1 MASTKGRLSGEEK
14 AAILLRAI
22 GEDAAAEVMRHLDPK
37 DIRKIGSHMANVSNI
52 SAEEETEVLKE
63 FGGAAQGGD
72 IGFEGKQYIKAILNK
87 ALGNEKASRIMDSL
101 TTMSYPGIEA
111 LKWLDSKTV
120 ANLMKN
126 EHPQT
131 IAVVL
136 SQLDSEP
143 SSQVLA
149 ALPEHLQ
156 TDVALRLATMEE
168 VAPEVLSGL
177 SESLQESLAGATTAK
192 AMNVMGP
199 KVIADILARLDKTTE
214 GTIMSSL
221 TERNPALAEAIRS
234 LMFVFDDLVKL
245 DDRGMQEILKEVS
258 KEDLPLALKAAGPDV
273 RDKIFRNMSRRAAE
287 MIREDMEAR
296 GPAKLSDV
304 ERAQQNILKTCR
316 KLEEEGRVVIGGG
329 GEELI

>member
-37 DIRKIGSHMANVSNI
+37 DIRKIGSHMASVSNI
-52 SAEEETEVLKE
+52 SVEEEAEVLKE

-101 TTMSYPGIEA
+101 TAMSYPGIEA

-120 ANLMKN
+120 ANLMKS

-168 VAPEVLSGL
+168 VAPEVLAGL
-177 SESLQESLAGATTAK
+177 SDSLQESLAGATTAK

-199 KVIADILARLDKTTE
+199 KVIAEILGRLDKNTE
-214 GTIMSSL
+214 STIMSSL
-221 TERNPALAEAIRS
+221 TERNPTLAEVIRS

-258 KEDLPLALKAAGPDV
+258 KEDLPLALKAASPDV

-316 KLEEEGRVVIGGG
+316 KLEEEGRVVIGGA
-329 GEELI
+329 GEELV